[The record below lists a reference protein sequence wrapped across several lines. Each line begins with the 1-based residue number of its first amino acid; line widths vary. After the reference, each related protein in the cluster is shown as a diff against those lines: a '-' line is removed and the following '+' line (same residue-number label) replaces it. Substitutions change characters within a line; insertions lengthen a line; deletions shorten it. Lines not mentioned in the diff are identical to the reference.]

1 MDQQTAIFLFWATVV
16 VSVISN
22 SYALFRLYH
31 DGKYSYL
38 IFVAIS
44 YLTIFAFIAL
54 LVFITMYVYNVNN
67 NVSLFTYARIIFVI
81 GVLEIIYGN
90 ILLWFISEYTI
101 KKKSKS
107 LYGR

>member
-44 YLTIFAFIAL
+44 
-54 LVFITMYVYNVNN
+54 NN
-67 NVSLFTYARIIFVI
+67 ICFHCPSC
-81 GVLEIIYGN
+81 IYHHVC
-90 ILLWFISEYTI
+90 I
-101 KKKSKS
+101 
-107 LYGR
+107 